1 MSSLQNV
8 RVANWDS
15 YKKNHAEPIYFFINI
30 IFSRCKLVLVTIVF
44 STLNKMNI
52 FKTLVREIE
61 IS

>member
-15 YKKNHAEPIYFFINI
+15 YKKTMWSQFTFLFNI
-30 IFSRCKLVLVTIVF
+30 IFSRCKLVLVTVF